1 MSIRTLSLALTGAA
15 LLAGCAT
22 KDYVNEQVA
31 GLNKRMDGQQA
42 DTSDKLGQTASLYQG
57 LENRVNSQQTTLD
70 SQQAAIEGAS
80 RTAQE
85 ALDRASAAGKLAAG
99 KFLYETT
106 FSSEVTFGPDA
117 SKLSDDMK
125 KALDAFVTQLRA
137 ANKNVFIE
145 IQGHTDSIGTPAA
158 NLALG
163 QARAEAVRRYLA
175 MEGGIALHRMSV
187 ISYGESAPVA
197 SNMNRAGRAQNR
209 RVTLVVLQ

>member
-1 MSIRTLSLALTGAA
+1 MNIRNRSLALACVV

-31 GLNKRMDGQQA
+31 GVNKRMDGQQA
-42 DTSDKLGQTASLYQG
+42 DTSNKLGQTASLYQG
-57 LENRVNSQQTTLD
+57 LENRVNSQQT
-70 SQQAAIEGAS
+70 AIEGNS

-85 ALDRASAAGKLAAG
+85 ALDRAQAAGKLAEG

-106 FSSEVTFGPDA
+106 LSSQVAKFRFEG
-117 SKLSDDMK
+117 SDLTDEMK
-125 KALDAFVTQLRA
+125 QALDAFA
-137 ANKNVFIE
+137 AQIKADNKNVFIE
-145 IQGHTDSIGTPAA
+145 IQGHTDSIGTPEF
-158 NLALG
+158 NVALG

-175 MEGGIALHRMSV
+175 MQGGIALHRMSV

-197 SNMNRAGRAQNR
+197 SNMNRDGRAQNR

>member
-1 MSIRTLSLALTGAA
+1 MEMKNHQITLALAAAA

-22 KDYVNEQVA
+22 KDYVNEQIA
-31 GLNKRMDGQQA
+31 SLNQRMDTQQA
-42 DTSDKLGQTASLYQG
+42 DTSGKLDQSVSQIQG
-57 LENRVNSQQTTLD
+57 LEGRVSSQEVALD
-70 SQQAAIEGAS
+70 NVS

-85 ALDRASAAGKLAAG
+85 ALDRAEAAGKLAQG

-106 FSSEVTFGPDA
+106 LSSQVANFSSSGSE
-117 SKLSDDMK
+117 LSDEMK
-125 KALDAFVTQLRA
+125 QALDEFAVKVKA
-137 ANKNVFIE
+137 DNKNVFIE
-145 IQGHTDSIGTPAA
+145 IQGHTDSIGTPEL

-197 SNMNRAGRAQNR
+197 NNMYRPGRAENR

>member
-1 MSIRTLSLALTGAA
+1 MEMKNHQITLALAAAA

-22 KDYVNEQVA
+22 KDYVNEQIA
-31 GLNKRMDGQQA
+31 SLNQRMDTQQA
-42 DTSDKLGQTASLYQG
+42 DTSGKLDQSVSQIQG
-57 LENRVNSQQTTLD
+57 LEGRVSSQEVALD
-70 SQQAAIEGAS
+70 NVS

-85 ALDRASAAGKLAAG
+85 ALDRAEAAGKLAQG

-106 FSSEVTFGPDA
+106 LSSQVANFSSSGSE
-117 SKLSDDMK
+117 LSDEMK
-125 KALDAFVTQLRA
+125 QALDEFAVKVKA
-137 ANKNVFIE
+137 DNKNVFIE
-145 IQGHTDSIGTPAA
+145 IQGHTDSIGTPEL

-197 SNMNRAGRAQNR
+197 NNMYRPGRAETR

>member
-1 MSIRTLSLALTGAA
+1 MKSHQITLTLACAA

-22 KDYVNEQVA
+22 KDYVNEQIA
-31 GLNKRMDGQQA
+31 GLNQRMDSQQA
-42 DTSDKLGQTASLYQG
+42 DTSGKLSQSASQLQG
-57 LENRVNSQQTTLD
+57 LDGRISSQEVALD
-70 SQQAAIEGAS
+70 TVS

-85 ALDRASAAGKLAAG
+85 ALDRAEAAGKLAEG

-106 FSSEVTFGPDA
+106 LSSQVANFPANG
-117 SKLSDDMK
+117 SKLSDEMK
-125 KALDAFVTQLRA
+125 QALDEFA
-137 ANKNVFIE
+137 AKLKADNKNVFIE
-145 IQGHTDSIGTPAA
+145 IQGHTDSIGTPEL

-197 SNMNRAGRAQNR
+197 NNMYRPGRAENR
-209 RVTLVVLQ
+209 RVMLVVLQ

>member
-1 MSIRTLSLALTGAA
+1 MKSHQVTLALAAAA

-22 KDYVNEQVA
+22 KDYVNEQIA
-31 GLNKRMDGQQA
+31 GLNQRMDSQQA
-42 DTSDKLGQTASLYQG
+42 DTSGKLSQSASQLQG
-57 LENRVNSQQTTLD
+57 LDGRLSSQEVALD
-70 SQQAAIEGAS
+70 TVS

-85 ALDRASAAGKLAAG
+85 ALDRAEAAGKLAQG

-106 FSSEVTFGPDA
+106 LSNQVANFSFNGV
-117 SKLSDDMK
+117 KLSDEMK
-125 KALDAFVTQLRA
+125 QALDEFA
-137 ANKNVFIE
+137 AKLKADNKNVFIE
-145 IQGHTDSIGTPAA
+145 IQGHTDSIGTPEL

-197 SNMNRAGRAQNR
+197 DNMYRPGRAQNR
-209 RVTLVVLQ
+209 RVTLVVLE